1 VPRVAASL
9 AVLALAAGL
18 AAGRAHGQ
26 TVIGVEN
33 APPALRPARDEAVF
47 APVSVLPRAEVRAPV
62 TRLAPSPDAPRAVR
76 RAAPEGDPYA
86 PLGIRLGTLTLRPSI
101 TQSAGWDTNPERV
114 ETGAEGRAL
123 SRTEGDLTLESDW
136 SRHALTGSVGG
147 VYDAYRGGDLE
158 PRFSGAAD
166 LGLRLDIREDTAL
179 TLRADAATATER
191 VGSPEVPSDLA
202 EGPQTTTFGAE
213 AELAMGFNRL
223 QVALRGAIERS
234 LNEDGVRADG
244 TRVDRSDD
252 DFTET
257 LAALRLG
264 YAVSPR
270 LTPFVEAEIDRRRY
284 EGAGATR
291 DSVGATGRVG
301 AEIEMTRLLTGEVSA
316 GWQERDYE
324 DPARGDA
331 SGAVAQARLVWTPTP
346 LTTVTLAGESSIAE
360 TSVAGAN
367 AAQARRASVAIAHQ
381 LRRNL
386 VLDASLS
393 WAGTDYEGVSL
404 SEELI
409 AAAAGL
415 EWRLNRGLAVT
426 ARYAHERLASTA
438 PDGDHV
444 ADVALVG
451 VRLTR

>member
-1 VPRVAASL
+1 MPRAAARL
-9 AVLALAAGL
+9 TVFALAAGL
-18 AAGRAHGQ
+18 AATSAHAQ
-26 TVIGVEN
+26 TVIGVED
-33 APPALRPARDEAVF
+33 APPVLRPARDEAVF
-47 APVSVLPRAEVRAPV
+47 APVSGLPRAEVRAPV
-62 TRLAPSPDAPRAVR
+62 TRLAPSPPAPQAAPRR
-76 RAAPEGDPYA
+76 APEGDPYA

-123 SRTEGDLTLESDW
+123 SRTQGDLTLESDW
-136 SRHALTGSVGG
+136 SRHALTASVGG

-166 LGLRLDIREDTAL
+166 LGLRLDIRESAAL
-179 TLRADAATATER
+179 TLRATAATATER

-202 EGPQTTTFGAE
+202 EGPQTSTYGAE
-213 AELAMGFNRL
+213 AALAMGFNRL
-223 QVALRGAIERS
+223 ETTLRGAIERS
-234 LNEDGVRADG
+234 VNADGVRADG
-244 TRVDRSDD
+244 SRVDRSDD

-270 LTPFVEAEIDRRRY
+270 LTPFVEVEIDQRRY

-291 DSVGATGRVG
+291 DSVGTTARVG
-301 AEIEMTRLLTGEVSA
+301 AEIELTRLLAGEVSA
-316 GWQERDYE
+316 GWQKRDYE
-324 DPARGDA
+324 NPARGDA

-346 LTTVTLAGESSIAE
+346 LTTVTLAGESRIAE
-360 TSVAGAN
+360 TGVAGATASN
-367 AAQARRASVAIAHQ
+367 ARRASVAIAHQ

-415 EWRLNRGLAVT
+415 EWRLNRSLAVT
-426 ARYAHERLASTA
+426 ARYSHERLESTRA
-438 PDGDHV
+438 GGDHV

-451 VRLTR
+451 VRVTR